1 MKITTKLVHSFNHII
16 RVIPLVRIMDKSQ
29 SLDYLINSDVALARY
44 GDGELNTI
52 MGGDIH
58 FQKYD
63 SNLRSRL
70 IEILRSNYPGLAIGL
85 PPYIR
90 SYKGVKSIVRYFWRM
105 NMSTGRM
112 HWYRY
117 CRWNKTYIDGQFTW
131 CLTDAE
137 KPEAN
142 ISIMEKIPLLWENKD
157 LLIVEGI
164 TGRLGV
170 GTDMLSNS
178 KSIKRILCPSR
189 DAFSCYEDIFNAI
202 KANYQKGQR
211 IILCLGPTATVLAYD
226 LFKEGITSLD
236 LGHINKEYDLYC
248 KISGHQMD
256 PQKVLIESS
265 YQSQIIGRIEN
276 EA

>member
-1 MKITTKLVHSFNHII
+1 MKITTKLVHVFNHSL

-29 SLDYLINSDVALARY
+29 SLDFLINNDVALARY

-58 FQKYD
+58 FQKFD
-63 SNLRSRL
+63 SNLRNRL
-70 IEILRSNYPGLAIGL
+70 IEILRSNYTELAIGI
-85 PPYIR
+85 PPYLR
-90 SYKGVKSIVRYFWRM
+90 SYKGVKSIVRDFWRM

-131 CLTDAE
+131 SLTDAE

-142 ISIMEKIPLLWENKD
+142 ISIMEKVPLLWEDKD
-157 LLIVEGI
+157 LLIVEGM

-170 GTDMLSNS
+170 GSDMLSNS

-189 DAFSCYEDIFNAI
+189 DAFTCYVIV
-202 KANYQKGQR
+202 KK
-211 IILCLGPTATVLAYD
+211 
-226 LFKEGITSLD
+226 
-236 LGHINKEYDLYC
+236 
-248 KISGHQMD
+248 
-256 PQKVLIESS
+256 
-265 YQSQIIGRIEN
+265 
-276 EA
+276 